1 MTTSCSNQKPCA
13 ACGMMFTPQFK
24 RQKYHG
30 EACRAI
36 GKAQRN
42 AVCKSK
48 KVSDYVEARQALADL
63 QRRPQPQ
70 RTVFRARSLA
80 ETPEI
85 PAAMAARDSM
95 LTGGAPQA
103 GYAHA
108 IGQVGVGI

>member
-1 MTTSCSNQKPCA
+1 MTESRSDQKPCA

-63 QRRPQPQ
+63 QRKPQPQ
-70 RTVFRARSLA
+70 RSFERAATLA
-80 ETPEI
+80 ECDDV
-85 PAAMAARDSM
+85 PAVAAARDSM